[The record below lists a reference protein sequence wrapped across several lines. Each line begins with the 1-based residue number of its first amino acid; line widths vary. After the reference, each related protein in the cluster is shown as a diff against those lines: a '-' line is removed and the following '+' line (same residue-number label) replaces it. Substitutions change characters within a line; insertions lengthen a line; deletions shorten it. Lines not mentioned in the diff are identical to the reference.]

1 MRPTKEDNRAMP
13 LDTAPDLPPITLLL
27 RRVTEGD
34 RAALDQVYSSLYPD
48 LRRVARARLHSQG
61 RAESMNTTMLVHE
74 SFMRLVNV
82 SGLRLEDRRHFFAYA
97 AKTMRNVII
106 DAAREHQAECRGG
119 GAVHVTLGGDD
130 AQQVPD
136 TRASEELIRVNDA
149 LLELETLDPELV
161 QVVEMRYFGGYSEQ
175 EIADFQGVTERTV
188 RRRWDK
194 ARAWLF
200 VALGGTGAPAA

>member
-1 MRPTKEDNRAMP
+1 MP

-34 RAALDQVYSSLYPD
+34 RAALDQVFESLYPE

-61 RAESMNTTMLVHE
+61 RADAMNTTMLVHE
-74 SFMRLVNV
+74 SFMRLVNA
-82 SGLRLEDRRHFFAYA
+82 SGLRLEDRQHFFAYA

-106 DAAREHQAECRGG
+106 DAAREHHAERRGG
-119 GAVHVTLGGDD
+119 GAEHMALDGDD
-130 AQQVPD
+130 ALQVPD
-136 TRASEELIRVNDA
+136 TSASEELLRVNDA

-175 EIADFQGVTERTV
+175 EIAEMQGVTERTV

-194 ARAWLF
+194 ARAWLY
-200 VALGGTGAPAA
+200 VALGGTGSGPA

>member
-1 MRPTKEDNRAMP
+1 MP

-27 RRVTEGD
+27 RRVTQGD
-34 RAALDQVYSSLYPD
+34 RAALDQVFESLYPE

-61 RAESMNTTMLVHE
+61 RADSMNTTMLVHE
-74 SFMRLVNV
+74 SFMRLVNA

-119 GAVHVTLGGDD
+119 GAEHVTLAADD
-130 AQQVPD
+130 ALQVPD

-149 LLELETLDPELV
+149 LLELEALDPELV
-161 QVVEMRYFGGYSEQ
+161 QVVEMRYFGGYTEQ

-194 ARAWLF
+194 ARAWLY
-200 VALGGTGAPAA
+200 VSLGGTGTI